1 MAAYADALTKRLKKK
16 VGPPAPRT
24 LSDDEKSTIVA
35 EVRERIEESWNYEK
49 DNRREATLDLR
60 FMAGDQWPEQIR
72 MARQAANRPTPT
84 INVLPQ
90 FVRQVTNDIRQA
102 DLAVKVAPVDD
113 QSDPKLA
120 KIYNGLLKQ
129 IHYRSSA
136 KAVYASGSEQQAAC
150 GIGWWRVISDYVDE
164 TAFDQELKVVKIA
177 NPLTVYCDPGAGNPD
192 RSDAMWMAVCEMI
205 PRKSF
210 ERRWPKAQTVSVDI
224 SRDASSDGFFWTT
237 PDSIRVAE
245 YYRKVPVKKT
255 FALLEN
261 GDVIDITGKGEGELG
276 LQPIVQTRETFQHKV
291 EHYIVS
297 GAEVLEGPHDWPG
310 RYIPLIPVIGAEI
323 PLENMTYR
331 HGVIRFARDSQQM
344 MNVYRAATT
353 EAIGLAPKAPFKVTP
368 KQIGKFK
375 DQWDTINTTNRPYIL
390 YEPDPNAPGVAPMRE
405 PMSEVPAAL
414 IQQAETANDDIKRT
428 TGIYDSSLGQRSNET
443 SGRAIQA
450 RQLESDVANYHYA
463 DNFRASLEHTGRIL
477 IDLIPKI
484 YDNERVIRIIGED
497 EKEESV
503 PINQVLMGVDGIP
516 VMVNDLGAAVFDV
529 RVSIGPSYSTKRA
542 ETMASLTEFVKS
554 LPPELQ
560 AISVDLIAKASDWP
574 GAELLA
580 KRFKNVIQASNPA
593 VLADPDD
600 PDAPKP
606 PNPQEDPQYKL
617 GMDKMMAEIEKLK
630 ASIEESRAKAANTEA
645 DTVKKLVE
653 SGVAG
658 GMPQAVY
665 KPAIVNSQQMAPPGP
680 QPGAGPQLPGG
691 GLPTPAQ
698 SPMNAQGAPAG
709 QPGQLP
715 PEIIAQLAANAGAP
729 PGMPGTQGGPGG
741 SPAPGG
747 QMVGLPQMPAQIGQ
761 PAPPEETEEMPE
773 EEQPSPPPPGFVGG
787 SLSAF

>member
-1 MAAYADALTKRLKKK
+1 MAAYSDALSKRLKKNR
-16 VGPPAPRT
+16 GPDAPRT
-24 LSDDEKSTIVA
+24 LSDEEQSNIVK
-35 EVRERIEESWNYEK
+35 EVRERVEESWNYDK
-49 DNRREATLDLR
+49 DNRREAALDLR

-136 KAVYASGSEQQAAC
+136 KAVYACGSEQQAAC
-150 GIGWWRVISDYVDE
+150 GIGWWRIISDYVDE
-164 TAFDQELKVVKIA
+164 TAFDQELRVVKIL
-177 NPLTVYCDPGAGNPD
+177 NPLSVFCDPGGSLPD
-192 RSDAMWMAVCEMI
+192 RSDAMWMCVSEMI

-210 ERRWPKAQTVSVDI
+210 ERRWPKAQAVSVDV
-224 SRDASSDGFFWTT
+224 SRDTSSDGFFWAT
-237 PDSIRVAE
+237 PDAIRICE

-255 FALLEN
+255 LALLEN
-261 GDVIDITGKGEGELG
+261 GDVVDITGKGEGELG
-276 LQPIVQTRETFQHKV
+276 LLPIQITREAYQYKV
-291 EHYIVS
+291 EHYLVS
-297 GAEVLEGPHDWPG
+297 GADVLEGPNDWPG
-310 RYIPLIPVIGAEI
+310 RYIPLVPVIGAEI

-344 MNVYRAATT
+344 MNIYRAAAT

-368 KQIGKFK
+368 KQIATFK
-375 DQWDTINTTNRPYIL
+375 DQWDTVNTTNRPYIL
-390 YEPDPNAPGVAPMRE
+390 YNPDPNAPGVAPQRE

-414 IQQAETANDDIKRT
+414 IQQAEIANDDIKRT

-450 RQLESDVANYHYA
+450 RQIESDVANYHYA
-463 DNFRASLEHTGRIL
+463 DNFRAALEHTGRIL

-497 EKEESV
+497 EKEENV
-503 PINQVLMGVDGIP
+503 PINQVLMGVDGVP

-529 RVSIGPSYSTKRA
+529 RVAIGPSYSTKRA

-560 AISVDLIAKASDWP
+560 AVSVDLIAKASDWP
-574 GAELLA
+574 GADLLA
-580 KRFKNVIQASNPA
+580 KRFKNIIQASNPA

-617 GMDKMMAEIEKLK
+617 TMDKMMGEIEKLK
-630 ASIEESRAKAANTEA
+630 ASIAESYAKAANTEA

-653 SGVAG
+653 SGVATG
-658 GMPQAVY
+658 NPPVIFKPKVAES
-665 KPAIVNSQQMAPPGP
+665 PAIPGQPMQDPLVTQQQAQQHAQRPE
-680 QPGAGPQLPGG
+680 LPGG
-691 GLPTPAQ
+691 AP
-698 SPMNAQGAPAG
+698 PMAGVTQNGAPPAASAG
-709 QPGQLP
+709 QPTMP

-729 PGMPGTQGGPGG
+729 PGMPGTEGGPQQMGM
-741 SPAPGG
+741 PG
-747 QMVGLPQMPAQIGQ
+747 MSE
-761 PAPPEETEEMPE
+761 APPEEMP
-773 EEQPSPPPPGFVGG
+773 SAPPPGFVGG

>member
-1 MAAYADALTKRLKKK
+1 MAAYADSLTKRLKKK
-16 VGPPAPRT
+16 QGPEAPRT
-24 LSDDEKSTIVA
+24 LSDEDKGNLVK
-35 EVRERIEESWNYEK
+35 EVREAIEESWNFER
-49 DNRREATLDLR
+49 DNRREAALDLR

-84 INVLPQ
+84 VNVLPQ

-120 KIYNGLLKQ
+120 KIYNGLLRQ

-136 KAVYASGSEQQAAC
+136 KAVYSAGSENQAAC

-164 TAFDQELKVVKIA
+164 TAFDQELKVVKIL
-177 NPLTVYCDPGAGNPD
+177 NPLSVYCDPGATLPD
-192 RSDAMWMAVCEMI
+192 RSDGAWAALCEMI
-205 PRKSF
+205 PRKTF
-210 ERRWPKAQTVSVDI
+210 EKRWPKAQAVSIDI
-224 SRDASSDGFFWTT
+224 SKDVSPDGFFWAT

-261 GDVIDITGKGEGELG
+261 GQVVDITGKGEAELG
-276 LQPIVQTRETFQHKV
+276 LFPIVQTREAFQTKV

-297 GAEVLEGPHDWPG
+297 GSDVLEGPNDWPG

-323 PLENMTYR
+323 PLETMTYR
-331 HGVIRFARDSQQM
+331 HGVIRFARDPQQL
-344 MNVYRAATT
+344 MNFYRAAAT
-353 EAIGLAPKAPFKVTP
+353 EAIALAPKAPFKVTA
-368 KQIGKFK
+368 KQIGKYK
-375 DQWDTINTTNRPYIL
+375 DQWDTANTTNRPYLL
-390 YEPDPNAPGVAPMRE
+390 YTPDPEAPGVAPMRE
-405 PMSEVPAAL
+405 AMSEVPAAL

-450 RQLESDVANYHYA
+450 RQIESDVANYHFA
-463 DNFRASLEHTGRIL
+463 DNFRASLEHTGRVL

-497 EKEESV
+497 EKEENV
-503 PINQVLMGVDGIP
+503 PINQVLMGVDGVP

-529 RVSIGPSYSTKRA
+529 RVSIGPSFSTKRA

-560 AISVDLIAKASDWP
+560 AVSVDLIAKASDWP
-574 GAELLA
+574 GAEQLS
-580 KRFKNVIQASNPA
+580 KRFKNMIQAANPA
-593 VLADPDD
+593 ALADPDD

-606 PNPQEDPQYKL
+606 PSPQEDPQYKL
-617 GMDKMMAEIEKLK
+617 TMDKMMGEIEKLK
-630 ASIEESRAKAANTEA
+630 ASIAESYAKAENTQA

-658 GMPQAVY
+658 GMPQAVF
-665 KPAIVNSQQMAPPGP
+665 KPAIVSPP
-680 QPGAGPQLPGG
+680 QPQQPQLPGG
-691 GLPTPAQ
+691 PPPGPPPPGLQAPP
-698 SPMNAQGAPAG
+698 GGPAG
-709 QPGQLP
+709 QPGPGGLP
-715 PEIIAQLAANAGAP
+715 PEMLAQLAAAAGAP
-729 PGMPGTQGGPGG
+729 PGMPGAEGAPMPGGP
-741 SPAPGG
+741 
-747 QMVGLPQMPAQIGQ
+747 MVGLPQMPPQIGQ
-761 PAPPEETEEMPE
+761 PDPEMME
-773 EEQPSPPPPGFVGG
+773 EEERPSPPPPGFVGG